1 LRPCGKLGK
10 PHSGDS
16 AADPHENNQNK
27 ESDHDEGLGC
37 LDRRRQRLVLIDYQK
52 ETFEVIR
59 YVRLLAKTAKAFG
72 MPIVLS
78 TVGVEYGFNGPTLAS
93 ILSELDGIEPIDR
106 SSMNAFEDSAF
117 GEAVKTTGKK
127 RLIIGGLHTEIC
139 LTFAS
144 VQALKDDYEVMYVAD
159 AVGGRS
165 PTAHRTAIERLAH
178 AGAARPPRSP
188 SSRSSS
194 ATGQPRSLGRPAT
207 SSTGTSTRSRG
218 TPTRLALRRRR
229 SSQLLWRGPTEMSG
243 RVGKQ
248 GSASPQARAEAWDV
262 RPP

>member
-1 LRPCGKLGK
+1 
-10 PHSGDS
+10 
-16 AADPHENNQNK
+16 
-27 ESDHDEGLGC
+27 
-37 LDRRRQRLVLIDYQK
+37 VLIDYQK

-144 VQALKDDYEVMYVAD
+144 VQALKDGYEVMYVAD

-165 PTAHRTAIERLAH
+165 QTAHRTAIERLAH
-178 AGAARPPRSP
+178 AGAVPTTALAVVTKLFRDWATPLAGPAGDLICWYFNEVPRH
-188 SSRSSS
+188 
-194 ATGQPRSLGRPAT
+194 TDQIG
-207 SSTGTSTRSRG
+207 
-218 TPTRLALRRRR
+218 
-229 SSQLLWRGPTEMSG
+229 
-243 RVGKQ
+243 V
-248 GSASPQARAEAWDV
+248 AEAEKLAAAV
-262 RPP
+262 AGAH